1 MFWFSIWLFI
11 VICWLIL
18 KINEPKHERKEKEAK
33 MKREKQT
40 FEENKK
46 RFFCPACFTEL
57 HSKSQ
62 QICHQCSK
70 DIINPINYFDLP
82 NDFNFLHSK
91 NYTLE
96 KKTKRRCIECGSVDL
111 MGGRF
116 GSYCDDCADG

>member
-1 MFWFSIWLFI
+1 MLWFSIWLFI

-57 HSKSQ
+57 HAKSQ

-70 DIINPINYFDLP
+70 DIINQINYFDLP
-82 NDFNFLHSK
+82 NDFNFSAS
-91 NYTLE
+91 
-96 KKTKRRCIECGSVDL
+96 KKTKRIGCIECGSVAL
-111 MGGRF
+111 MDGMT
-116 GSYCDDCADG
+116 GSYCEDCADG